1 MNNYTTF
8 VSILVE
14 ILKKQQHF
22 SGHDYLMA
30 AKSFVAQ
37 WYPSALS
44 LFHEKEL
51 WFKSQISHCCNYQII
66 NNKKGLAHGQTNNK
80 GDKISHNECW
90 NQHGN

>member
-37 WYPSALS
+37 WYPSAL
-44 LFHEKEL
+44 FYEKNYGSNL
-51 WFKSQISHCCNYQII
+51 KSHIVVTIKLSTT
-66 NNKKGLAHGQTNNK
+66 KK
-80 GDKISHNECW
+80 D
-90 NQHGN
+90 